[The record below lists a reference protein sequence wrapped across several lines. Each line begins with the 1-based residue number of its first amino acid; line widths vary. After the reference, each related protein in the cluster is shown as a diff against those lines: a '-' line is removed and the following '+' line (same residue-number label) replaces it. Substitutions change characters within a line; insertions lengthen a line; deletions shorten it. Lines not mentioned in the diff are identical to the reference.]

1 MERNDVIQGL
11 RDFADFLENNPE
23 ARAPVDPN
31 RYFVRVHTVQ
41 ELVIATKLLGDATK
55 GADDTSFYVERDFGT
70 FKVQYFLPRG
80 NVCTAKTVTKITK
93 MNRIL
98 VPAVTEEVDVEVEAT
113 EWDCPKSLLA
123 LVEESKP

>member
-1 MERNDVIQGL
+1 MKRNDVIQGL

-23 ARAPVDPN
+23 VKAPAAPN
-31 RYFVRVHTVQ
+31 KYFVLVHTVQ

>member
-1 MERNDVIQGL
+1 MERRKVIQGL

-23 ARAPVDPN
+23 VKAPAASN
-31 RYFVRVHTVQ
+31 SYFVLVRTVQ

-113 EWDCPKSLLA
+113 EWDCPKSLLE
-123 LVEESKP
+123 LVEKP